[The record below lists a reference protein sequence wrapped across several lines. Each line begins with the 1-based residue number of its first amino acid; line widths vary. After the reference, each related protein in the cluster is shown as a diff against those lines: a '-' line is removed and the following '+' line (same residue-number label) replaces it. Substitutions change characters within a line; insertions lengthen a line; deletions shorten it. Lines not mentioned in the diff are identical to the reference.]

1 MYIFRV
7 FVNTT
12 GNMPTKSEQVLQLI
26 RQAGLLRARE
36 LVAHQL
42 PRQYLRLLC
51 TAGKVERT
59 GRGLYR
65 AVEAGLGPHHALA
78 LVAKRVPQGVVCLL
92 SALRFHEVTTQPPF
106 EVWLALDSKSWQPKV
121 EYPPLRLLWFS
132 GAALTTGIETH
143 TIEGVSVRI
152 YSLAKTVAD
161 CFKYRHKIGLEV
173 ALEALRET
181 WHQRRATMDELWQC
195 AQACR
200 MTRVMR
206 PYLES
211 LT

>member
-1 MYIFRV
+1 
-7 FVNTT
+7 
-12 GNMPTKSEQVLQLI
+12 MPSKSEQVLQLI
-26 RQAGLLRARE
+26 RQDGLLRARD
-36 LVAHQL
+36 LDAHQF

-51 TAGKVERT
+51 AAGKVQRV

-65 AVEAGLGPHHALA
+65 AVEAGLSAHHTLALA
-78 LVAKRVPQGVVCLL
+78 GKRVPRGVVCLL
-92 SALRFHEVTTQPPF
+92 SALGFHGVTTQHPF
-106 EVWLALDSKSWQPKV
+106 EVWLALESKSWRPKI
-121 EYPPLRLLWFS
+121 EYPPLHLVWFS
-132 GAALTTGIETH
+132 GAARTTDIETH

-173 ALEALRET
+173 ALGALRET
-181 WHQRRATMDELWQC
+181 WRQRRATTDELWRC

-200 MTRVMR
+200 VAQVMR

-211 LT
+211 LA